1 MTPDPQVIGI
11 GAVVSGRAQYDAAQA
26 RVERLK
32 AEAEAD
38 RWTALSPWAWVHW
51 VDVVLMLMAVALLV
65 YGSYRAGKDA
75 LQALATP
82 TPTAPAAAIPC
93 PGPGLNEHTYIVLA
107 NDAGQIR
114 MQSCTTVHILG
125 R

>member
-1 MTPDPQVIGI
+1 MTPDPHIIGI
-11 GAVVSGRAQYDAAQA
+11 GAVVSGRAEYDAAQA

-38 RWTALSPWAWVHW
+38 RWQWNPMPEFLWAAGIGGCLVLGVVAFLSVPPALFKA
-51 VDVVLMLMAVALLV
+51 
-65 YGSYRAGKDA
+65 
-75 LQALATP
+75 

>member
-11 GAVVSGRAQYDAAQA
+11 GAVVSGRAEYDAAQA

-32 AEAEAD
+32 AEAEAQ
-38 RWTALSPWAWVHW
+38 RWQWNPLHDLGWMALAFAVILLGALLPSALDALSA
-51 VDVVLMLMAVALLV
+51 
-65 YGSYRAGKDA
+65 R
-75 LQALATP
+75 ATP

-93 PGPGLNEHTYIVLA
+93 PGPGLNETTYIVLA
-107 NDAGQIR
+107 NESGQIR

>member
-1 MTPDPQVIGI
+1 VSADPHIIGI
-11 GAVVSGRAQYDAAQA
+11 GAVVSGRAEYDAAQA

-32 AEAEAD
+32 AEAEAE
-38 RWTALSPWAWVHW
+38 RWQWNPLHDLGWMALAF
-51 VDVVLMLMAVALLV
+51 AVILLCALLP
-65 YGSYRAGKDA
+65 YA
-75 LQALATP
+75 LGAFSVSA